1 MIRFYCKCGQKIKVD
16 DVHAGK
22 KGRCPKCKGV
32 VLIPHS
38 SEEEIA
44 LEEMLGSAEPND
56 LIDTLDSQE
65 DAQPY
70 VMAKEAIP
78 TKPCPYCGKDI
89 LAIDHKCQHCGK
101 SLRARA
107 PGPMRVSAKPRVV
120 APKGNKWSA
129 GKMTFY
135 VLCALFVPIPGVI
148 IGIVGLTRRGKRRQG
163 LVLLLLAVV
172 VLAVGS
178 VVIISQMEGYITR
191 SMQDQIKAAI
201 SEQDGVTC
209 SSVTLVKDSSNGY
222 KGLATLT
229 TGKTLTV
236 TIKKEDGSY
245 IFNIGD

>member
-1 MIRFYCKCGQKIKVD
+1 MRFYCNCGQRIKVD

-22 KGRCPKCKGV
+22 KCRCPKCKAIV
-32 VLIPHS
+32 PIPNS
-38 SEEEIA
+38 SEVEFGLDGW
-44 LEEMLGSAEPND
+44 LESVESSEPRDTLGSPE
-56 LIDTLDSQE
+56 S
-65 DAQPY
+65 AQS
-70 VMAKEAIP
+70 
-78 TKPCPYCGKDI
+78 CPYCHQDI
-89 LAIDHKCQHCGK
+89 LSTDNKCKHCGK
-101 SLRARA
+101 VLRAGPRPPKKVRA
-107 PGPMRVSAKPRVV
+107 RPSV
-120 APKGNKWSA
+120 ALQNTNKWSA

-135 VLCALFVPIPGVI
+135 VLCAIFVPITGVV